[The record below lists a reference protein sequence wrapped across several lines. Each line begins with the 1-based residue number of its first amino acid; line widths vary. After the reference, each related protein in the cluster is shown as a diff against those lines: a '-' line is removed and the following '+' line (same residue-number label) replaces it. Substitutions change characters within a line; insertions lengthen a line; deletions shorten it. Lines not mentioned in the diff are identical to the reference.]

1 MMQVIRT
8 SPFTGKT
15 NSVVLNVTQ
24 AQIDELD
31 SPNRRLIQQIFPN
44 LTQDEREFIL
54 TGYTPGDW
62 ATIFGG
68 MEDDAIDAAN
78 GLRDV
83 VYGDNKE

>member
-1 MMQVIRT
+1 MMQVIRK

-15 NSVVLNVTQ
+15 NSMVLNVTQ

-44 LTQDEREFIL
+44 LTSAEREFVK
-54 TGYTPGDW
+54 TGYTQEDW
-62 ATIFGG
+62 NVIFADQSD
-68 MEDDAIDAAN
+68 EIVAAGQ
-78 GLRDV
+78 GLRDT